1 LEKNQVLTTL
11 QSLRNNSIK
20 RNFSQSVDLLINLK
34 DLNLKVPEENLN
46 IFMQLPHNKTKLGK
60 IAAFVGKELL
70 PQAKE
75 NCDFVIPFDKFEDFP
90 KRELKKIAKQVSFF
104 IAQAT
109 VMPKVAT
116 SFGKL
121 LGPSG
126 KMPNP
131 KAGCV
136 VPHTIPTLKPVVDKL
151 RKTIRIQTKNELAVK
166 CSVGVDSMD
175 DDKLAENI
183 LAVYN
188 AIIQVTPKAE
198 NNIQTSYLKL
208 TMSGV
213 AEVGKE
219 LTKESKEA
227 KKTERKELRELR
239 RIALDERLK
248 KKAAL
253 LKELGQTATKEKKSK
268 KKKDDQQD
276 LENLEQT
283 VGQTDEQNENPEEQ
297 VTKIKEKKSK
307 KKQDLE
313 NLEQNKEKVKKTK
326 KEKKDV
332 AAKS

>member
-1 LEKNQVLTTL
+1 MEKNQVLTTL

-75 NCDFVIPFDKFEDFP
+75 HCDFVIPFDKFEDFP

-166 CSVGVDSMD
+166 CSVGVDSMNND
-175 DDKLAENI
+175 QLAENV
-183 LAVYN
+183 LAVYS
-188 AIIQVTPKAE
+188 AIVQAAPKAE

-227 KKTERKELRELR
+227 KKTARKELRELR
-239 RIALDERLK
+239 RIALEERLK

-253 LKELGQTATKEKKSK
+253 LKELGQTAAPKEKKSK
-268 KKKDDQQD
+268 KKHDDQQD

-297 VTKIKEKKSK
+297 VTKVKEKKSK
-307 KKQDLE
+307 KKADTE
-313 NLEQNKEKVKKTK
+313 EVKEEKVKKTK

>member
-75 NCDFVIPFDKFEDFP
+75 HCDFVIPFDKFEDFP

-166 CSVGVDSMD
+166 CSVGVDSMNND
-175 DDKLAENI
+175 QLAENV
-183 LAVYN
+183 LAVYS
-188 AIIQVTPKAE
+188 AIVQAAPKAE

-227 KKTERKELRELR
+227 KKTARKELRELR
-239 RIALDERLK
+239 RIALEERLK

-253 LKELGQTATKEKKSK
+253 LKELGQTAAPKEKKSK
-268 KKKDDQQD
+268 KKHDDQQD

-297 VTKIKEKKSK
+297 VTKVKEKKSK
-307 KKQDLE
+307 KKADTE
-313 NLEQNKEKVKKTK
+313 EVKEEKVKKTK

>member
-1 LEKNQVLTTL
+1 MEKNQVLTTL

-75 NCDFVIPFDKFEDFP
+75 HCDFVIPFDKFEDFP

-166 CSVGVDSMD
+166 CSVGVDSMNND
-175 DDKLAENI
+175 QLAENV
-183 LAVYN
+183 LAVYS
-188 AIIQVTPKAE
+188 AIVQAAPKAE

-227 KKTERKELRELR
+227 KKTARKELRELR
-239 RIALDERLK
+239 RIALEERLK

-253 LKELGQTATKEKKSK
+253 LKELGQTAAPKEKKSK
-268 KKKDDQQD
+268 KKHDDQQD

-297 VTKIKEKKSK
+297 VTKVKEKKSK
-307 KKQDLE
+307 KKADTEEVKQ
-313 NLEQNKEKVKKTK
+313 EKVKKTK

>member
-1 LEKNQVLTTL
+1 MEKNQVLTTL

-166 CSVGVDSMD
+166 CSVGVDSMNND
-175 DDKLAENI
+175 QLAENV
-183 LAVYN
+183 LAVYS
-188 AIIQVTPKAE
+188 AIVQAAPKAE

-227 KKTERKELRELR
+227 KKTARKELRELR
-239 RIALDERLK
+239 RIALEERLK

-253 LKELGQTATKEKKSK
+253 LKELGQTAAPKEKKSK
-268 KKKDDQQD
+268 KKHDDQQD

-297 VTKIKEKKSK
+297 VTKVKEKKSK
-307 KKQDLE
+307 KKADTE
-313 NLEQNKEKVKKTK
+313 EVKEEKVKKTK